1 MSLINEIKDRL
12 SIFRNVYY
20 VIRVI
25 DPITKKILEVNN
37 ISDEVN
43 NEHCYGFWSRNMI
56 CENCITMRAYIEDDT
71 VVKLENKENKIF
83 LITATPVNINNK
95 KYIVEIVKDIT
106 QNRQLCDINIS
117 IPTDTKSI
125 IDEMNDKIIKDE
137 LTGIYNRR
145 FINERLPVDINK
157 SRILGTPLSIIMTD
171 IDFFKNIN
179 DNYGHFTGDKLL
191 KDFASLLRNSI
202 EEGNDWVARYGGDEF
217 LIVLNNIDEVI
228 AFKIAENI
236 RKNLEVTKFIYNDI
250 TISITSSF
258 GVYSITD
265 DKLDL
270 ANIISSIDENLY
282 KAKKTGRNKTVY

>member
-1 MSLINEIKDRL
+1 
-12 SIFRNVYY
+12 
-20 VIRVI
+20 
-25 DPITKKILEVNN
+25 
-37 ISDEVN
+37 
-43 NEHCYGFWSRNMI
+43 
-56 CENCITMRAYIEDDT
+56 MRAYIEDDT

>member
-1 MSLINEIKDRL
+1 MSLIKEIEDRL
-12 SIFRNVYY
+12 SIFKTVYDI
-20 VIRVI
+20 IRII
-25 DPITKKILEVNN
+25 DPITKKVLEVNN
-37 ISDEVN
+37 ITGEETN
-43 NEHCYGFWSRNMI
+43 KHCYGFWDKNMV

-83 LITATPVNINNK
+83 FITATPVSINDK

-137 LTGIYNRR
+137 LTSVYNRR

-179 DNYGHFTGDKLL
+179 DNYGHVTGDKLL
-191 KDFASLLRNSI
+191 KDFASLLKNSI

-217 LIVLNNIDEVI
+217 LIVLNNIDEVM

-236 RKNLEVTKFIYNDI
+236 RKKLEVTKFIYNDI

-258 GVYSITD
+258 GVYSISD
-265 DKLDL
+265 NELDL
-270 ANIISSIDENLY
+270 SNIIASIDENLY
-282 KAKKTGRNKTVY
+282 KAKNTGRNKTVH